1 MMFKKF
7 GNLYAVGDANEWS
20 SKHRGVAVSKLARL
34 RLRGQNWLGT
44 DDLRVLP
51 PRRDQEAQTSM
62 QLQRGTDVMC
72 EGKHLNRTEHWIT
85 PQHFASIRRL
95 AQVIHI
101 YRIQEEAKVS
111 CYMPLIAK
119 VN

>member
-7 GNLYAVGDANEWS
+7 GDLYAVGDANEWS
-20 SKHRGVAVSKLARL
+20 SKLRGVAVSKLARL

-51 PRRDQEAQTSM
+51 PRTDQEAQTSM

-72 EGKHLNRTEHWIT
+72 EGKHLNRTEDWIT

-95 AQVIHI
+95 AQVIYTEYKRRQKSH
-101 YRIQEEAKVS
+101 VT
-111 CYMPLIAK
+111 CL
-119 VN
+119 